1 MGFDDILKKGEQFV
15 KDGNITSADVKDAY
29 QNYESSGGDVKK
41 FATETY
47 AEYKINHSGDKKS
60 DDKKDDDKKN

>member
-1 MGFDDILKKGEQFV
+1 MGFDDILKKGEEFV
-15 KDGNITSADVKDAY
+15 KEGKITTADAKDAY

-47 AEYKINHSGDKKS
+47 AEYKINHK
-60 DDKKDDDKKN
+60 DDKPAAKDAKN